1 MSTAVAARI
10 NGKTIELFDRNGNSV
25 NSAGATG
32 LAYDEKWVNAY
43 VNGNLLVATSD
54 RGTMVTWELR
64 PNSSPV
70 VIGRR

>member
-10 NGKTIELFDRNGNSV
+10 NGKTIELFDHNGNRV
-25 NSAGATG
+25 NYAGATG

-54 RGTMVTWELR
+54 RAPWLLGNCG
-64 PNSSPV
+64 PIPV
-70 VIGRR
+70 RW